1 MSLQRLLTKLV
12 SAPALLTPAT
22 STNIKGLAP
31 LTRALSMMPDPE
43 KEEVGVH
50 PHHVC
55 VQLDK
60 EAKEILGQLRRQTM
74 LRAVCAAAALAW
86 LQA

>member
-12 SAPALLTPAT
+12 TAPALLTPAT

-31 LTRALSMMPDPE
+31 LTRALSNMPDPE
-43 KEEVGVH
+43 KQEMGVH

-55 VQLDK
+55 VQLDR
-60 EAKEILGQLRRQTM
+60 EAKEILGEQT
-74 LRAVCAAAALAW
+74 LFW
-86 LQA
+86 LEW